1 MLPVSSEAS
10 LVRLPAARKRA
21 AKYRTHMKTPNV
33 LVASLM
39 LLGCRQSSSPLDP
52 KLGIENEQALSDLQM
67 REQNNHPVTDQMWK
81 DAKSLN
87 TVEAPE
93 FSLKDTEGNQVSVT
107 SLTNGKKPLLI
118 FFIERQ
124 CPCCLGAKYFVDKYV
139 DLYGDKISVIGVI
152 NANHDQ
158 ALLWKKGTKPRFR
171 IVEDPYQKAIQL
183 YKAERGVYT
192 ALIKPDGTIYKA
204 YPGYDI
210 KMLQEISGKLAEF
223 AEVPAKEYISPAAP
237 KVTTSGC
244 TFPEPE
250 IEPKKELS
258 K

>member
-1 MLPVSSEAS
+1 MKPAILPLIAITALWSCTTKEQ
-10 LVRLPAARKRA
+10 P
-21 AKYRTHMKTPNV
+21 
-33 LVASLM
+33 
-39 LLGCRQSSSPLDP
+39 SPLDP
-52 KLGIENEQALSDLQM
+52 NLGIENSEPLADLQM
-67 REQNNHPVTDQMWK
+67 REQKNHPVTDQMWK
-81 DAKSLN
+81 DAKSLDS
-87 TVEAPE
+87 VKAPE
-93 FSLKDTEGNQVSVT
+93 FDLKDTQGNKVSVKKLTEGNR
-107 SLTNGKKPLLI
+107 PLLI

-124 CPCCLGAKYFVDKYV
+124 CPCCLGAKYFVDKFV
-139 DLYGDKISVIGVI
+139 DLYGDKISVVGII
-152 NANHDQ
+152 NANHEQ

-171 IVEDPYQKAIQL
+171 IIEDPYQKAIQL

-210 KMLQEISGKLAEF
+210 KMLQEISSKLAEF
-223 AEVPAKEYISPAAP
+223 ANVPAKEYISPAAP

-250 IEPKKELS
+250 KENS

>member
-1 MLPVSSEAS
+1 MKQIILP
-10 LVRLPAARKRA
+10 LVATTALWGCA
-21 AKYRTHMKTPNV
+21 AKEPP
-33 LVASLM
+33 
-39 LLGCRQSSSPLDP
+39 SPLDP
-52 KLGIENEQALSDLQM
+52 KLGIQNSEPLADLQM
-67 REQNNHPVTDQMWK
+67 REQKNHPVTDQMWK
-81 DAKSLN
+81 DAKSLDS
-87 TVEAPE
+87 VKAPE
-93 FSLKDTEGNQVSVT
+93 FDLKDTDGNEVSVKKLTEGNR
-107 SLTNGKKPLLI
+107 PLLI

-124 CPCCLGAKYFVDKYV
+124 CPCCLGAKYFVDKFV
-139 DLYGDKISVIGVI
+139 DLYGDKISVVGVI
-152 NANHDQ
+152 NANHEQ

-171 IVEDPYQKAIQL
+171 IIEDPYQKAIQL

-192 ALIKPDGTIYKA
+192 ALIKPDGTIFKA

-223 AEVPAKEYISPAAP
+223 AGIPVKEYISPAAP

-250 IEPKKELS
+250 KEQN

>member
-1 MLPVSSEAS
+1 M
-10 LVRLPAARKRA
+10 RLPAARNRA
-21 AKYRTHMKTPNV
+21 ANTTTHMKTPYV
-33 LVASLM
+33 IVASLV
-39 LLGCRQSSSPLDP
+39 LLGCQQSSSPLDP

-67 REQNNHPVTDQMWK
+67 REQKNHLVTDQMWK
-81 DAKSLN
+81 DAKSLDS
-87 TVEAPE
+87 VKAPE
-93 FSLKDTEGNQVSVT
+93 FDLEDTEGNKVSVKK
-107 SLTNGKKPLLI
+107 LTEGNRPLLI

-124 CPCCLGAKYFVDKYV
+124 CPCCLGAKYFVDKFV
-139 DLYGDKISVIGVI
+139 DLYGDKISVIGIV
-152 NANHDQ
+152 NANHEQ

-171 IVEDPYQKAIQL
+171 IIEDPYQKAIQL

-192 ALIKPDGTIYKA
+192 ALIKPDGTISKA

-223 AEVPAKEYISPAAP
+223 AGIPAKEYVSPAAP

-250 IEPKKELS
+250 NESKKEQS